1 MCLYLELSLSSE
13 RTFLCSQ
20 NTVADYSLES
30 HLRDREVFGSGAR
43 SHCRRAKAVMDFERT
58 ADDELG
64 FRKHDVIMIISQTDE
79 HCWTGEL
86 NGLRGWFPARFAEL
100 LDERGK
106 EVRS

>member
-1 MCLYLELSLSSE
+1 
-13 RTFLCSQ
+13 
-20 NTVADYSLES
+20 
-30 HLRDREVFGSGAR
+30 
-43 SHCRRAKAVMDFERT
+43 MDFERT

-64 FRKHDVIMIISQTDE
+64 FRKNDVIMIISQTDE

-106 EVRS
+106 EVTDSSLFRLEEV